1 LLLLR
6 NVNGFNEVKNH
17 SQAVSSQRRRKESK
31 MRSKTI
37 KRIAAATLAVATIIG
52 VAACGGSNGSNGTE
66 AASTSNQILYGGDA
80 GSPTFVRNFN
90 PFSSSRRQGINFM
103 FEPLQVVNAID
114 GKATPFLATGGKII
128 DPQTIEYTIRE
139 GVKWSDGE
147 DFTADDVVF
156 TFNLVKE
163 NPALD
168 TLGVWQHIDT
178 IESTDST
185 VTFHL
190 KEADI
195 PAETIINQQLIV
207 PEHIWKDV
215 DDPVKWTNED
225 PVGTGPYVIDTFGPN
240 QYTLKKNENYWQND
254 KVAVEKIVAPASN
267 KQLDIVNKGY
277 DWAYSFITDVDKTW
291 VGANKQHNH
300 YWFPPGGT
308 VSLYPNLTKKPFDD
322 VNFRKGLSYAI
333 NRDKIAK
340 DAELGYVDG
349 ASQAGLLLPNW
360 EDWINEDIPNRGKV
374 EQDTDKALEYFAK
387 AGYTQNDGKLV
398 DASGKQLEL
407 NITVPN
413 GYTDWLRGMQSAQ
426 SQLGKLGITVKLT
439 QPQPAAYT
447 QAQNNG
453 DFDLIVSSFGGTGSL
468 YQDFNNLL
476 NSEFATP
483 VGTSTS
489 ANFERYKS
497 DEADQL
503 LAQLRATADEDEQKE
518 IVDQLQQIVYDEVP
532 VVTMFYGGLWGLY
545 SDKNFTGWPSE
556 DNPYAPPT
564 TWNSSMLLVVT
575 NLKKAN

>member
-1 LLLLR
+1 
-6 NVNGFNEVKNH
+6 
-17 SQAVSSQRRRKESK
+17 

-37 KRIAAATLAVATIIG
+37 KRIAAATLAVATMIG

-240 QYTLKKNENYWQND
+240 QYTLKKNENYWQKD

-360 EDWINEDIPNRGKV
+360 EDWINEDIPNQGKV

-387 AGYTQNDGKLV
+387 AGYTQKDGKLV

-413 GYTDWLRGMQSAQ
+413 GYTDWLRGMQSVQ

-503 LAQLRATADEDEQKE
+503 LAQLRAAADEDEQKE

-564 TWNSSMLLVVT
+564 TWNSSMLLVMT

>member
-1 LLLLR
+1 
-6 NVNGFNEVKNH
+6 
-17 SQAVSSQRRRKESK
+17 

-333 NRDKIAK
+333 NRDEIAK

-387 AGYTQNDGKLV
+387 AGYTQKDGKLV

-489 ANFERYKS
+489 ANFERFKS
-497 DEADQL
+497 DEADQR
-503 LAQLRATADEDEQKE
+503 LAQLRAAADEDEQKE

>member
-1 LLLLR
+1 
-6 NVNGFNEVKNH
+6 
-17 SQAVSSQRRRKESK
+17 

-37 KRIAAATLAVATIIG
+37 KRIAAATLAVATMIG

-190 KEADI
+190 NEADI

-240 QYTLKKNENYWQND
+240 QYTLKKNENYWQKD

-360 EDWINEDIPNRGKV
+360 EDWVNEDIPNQGKV

-387 AGYTQNDGKLV
+387 AGYTQKDGKLV

-413 GYTDWLRGMQSAQ
+413 GYTDWLRGMQSVQ

-503 LAQLRATADEDEQKE
+503 LAQLRAAADEDEQKE

>member
-1 LLLLR
+1 
-6 NVNGFNEVKNH
+6 
-17 SQAVSSQRRRKESK
+17 

-37 KRIAAATLAVATIIG
+37 KRIAAATLAVATMIG

-225 PVGTGPYVIDTFGPN
+225 PVGTGPYVIDTIGPN
-240 QYTLKKNENYWQND
+240 QYTLKKNENYWQKD

-360 EDWINEDIPNRGKV
+360 EDWVNEDIPNQGKV

-387 AGYTQNDGKLV
+387 AGYTQKDGKLV

-413 GYTDWLRGMQSAQ
+413 GYTDWLRGMQSVQ

-503 LAQLRATADEDEQKE
+503 LAQLRAAADEDEQKE

>member
-1 LLLLR
+1 
-6 NVNGFNEVKNH
+6 
-17 SQAVSSQRRRKESK
+17 

-360 EDWINEDIPNRGKV
+360 EDWINEDIPNQGKV

-387 AGYTQNDGKLV
+387 AGYTQKDGKLV

-503 LAQLRATADEDEQKE
+503 LAQLRAAADEDEQKE

>member
-1 LLLLR
+1 
-6 NVNGFNEVKNH
+6 
-17 SQAVSSQRRRKESK
+17 

-37 KRIAAATLAVATIIG
+37 KRIAAATLAVATMIG

-240 QYTLKKNENYWQND
+240 QYTLKKNENYWQKD
-254 KVAVEKIVAPASN
+254 KVAVEEIVAPASN

-360 EDWINEDIPNRGKV
+360 EDWINEDIPNQGKV

-387 AGYTQNDGKLV
+387 AGYTQKDGKLV

-413 GYTDWLRGMQSAQ
+413 GYADWLRGMQSVQ

-503 LAQLRATADEDEQKE
+503 LAQLRAAADEDEQKE

-564 TWNSSMLLVVT
+564 TWNSSMLLVMT

>member
-1 LLLLR
+1 
-6 NVNGFNEVKNH
+6 
-17 SQAVSSQRRRKESK
+17 

-37 KRIAAATLAVATIIG
+37 KRIAAATLAVATMIG

-185 VTFHL
+185 VTFYL

-240 QYTLKKNENYWQND
+240 QYTLKKNENYWQKD

-300 YWFPPGGT
+300 YWFPPGGI

-360 EDWINEDIPNRGKV
+360 EDWVNEDIPNQGKV

-387 AGYTQNDGKLV
+387 AGYTQKDGKLV

-413 GYTDWLRGMQSAQ
+413 GYTDWLRGMQSVQ

-503 LAQLRATADEDEQKE
+503 LTQLRAAADEDEQKE

>member
-1 LLLLR
+1 
-6 NVNGFNEVKNH
+6 
-17 SQAVSSQRRRKESK
+17 

-37 KRIAAATLAVATIIG
+37 KRIAAATLAVATMIG

-240 QYTLKKNENYWQND
+240 QYTLKKNENYWQKD

-360 EDWINEDIPNRGKV
+360 EDWVNEDIPNQGKV

-387 AGYTQNDGKLV
+387 AGYTQKDGKLV

-413 GYTDWLRGMQSAQ
+413 GYTDWLRGMQSVQ

-468 YQDFNNLL
+468 DFNNLL

-503 LAQLRATADEDEQKE
+503 LAQLRAAADEDEQKE

>member
-1 LLLLR
+1 
-6 NVNGFNEVKNH
+6 
-17 SQAVSSQRRRKESK
+17 

-387 AGYTQNDGKLV
+387 AGYTQKDGKLV

-426 SQLGKLGITVKLT
+426 SQLDKLGITVKLT

-503 LAQLRATADEDEQKE
+503 LAQLRAAADEDEQKE

>member
-1 LLLLR
+1 
-6 NVNGFNEVKNH
+6 
-17 SQAVSSQRRRKESK
+17 

-195 PAETIINQQLIV
+195 PAKTIINQQLIV

-426 SQLGKLGITVKLT
+426 SQLGRLGITVKLT

>member
-1 LLLLR
+1 
-6 NVNGFNEVKNH
+6 
-17 SQAVSSQRRRKESK
+17 

-66 AASTSNQILYGGDA
+66 AAGASNQILYGGDA

-360 EDWINEDIPNRGKV
+360 EDWINEDIPNQGKV

-387 AGYTQNDGKLV
+387 AGYTQKDGKLV

-503 LAQLRATADEDEQKE
+503 LAQLRAAADEDEQKE

>member
-1 LLLLR
+1 
-6 NVNGFNEVKNH
+6 
-17 SQAVSSQRRRKESK
+17 

-195 PAETIINQQLIV
+195 PAETIINQQLII

-426 SQLGKLGITVKLT
+426 SQLGRLGITVKLT

>member
-1 LLLLR
+1 
-6 NVNGFNEVKNH
+6 
-17 SQAVSSQRRRKESK
+17 

-37 KRIAAATLAVATIIG
+37 KRIAAATLAVATMIG

-66 AASTSNQILYGGDA
+66 AASASNQILYGGDA

-240 QYTLKKNENYWQND
+240 QYTLKKNENYWQKD
-254 KVAVEKIVAPASN
+254 KVAVEEIVAPASN

-360 EDWINEDIPNRGKV
+360 EDWINEDIPNQGKV

-387 AGYTQNDGKLV
+387 AGYTQKDGKLV

-413 GYTDWLRGMQSAQ
+413 GYTDWLRGMQSVQ

-503 LAQLRATADEDEQKE
+503 LAQLRAAADEDEQKE

-564 TWNSSMLLVVT
+564 TWNSSMLLVMT

>member
-1 LLLLR
+1 
-6 NVNGFNEVKNH
+6 
-17 SQAVSSQRRRKESK
+17 

-37 KRIAAATLAVATIIG
+37 KRIAAATLAVATMIG

-360 EDWINEDIPNRGKV
+360 EDWVNEDIPNQGKV

-387 AGYTQNDGKLV
+387 AGYTQKDGKLV

-413 GYTDWLRGMQSAQ
+413 GYTDWLRGMQSVQ

-503 LAQLRATADEDEQKE
+503 LAQLRAAADEDEQKE

>member
-1 LLLLR
+1 
-6 NVNGFNEVKNH
+6 
-17 SQAVSSQRRRKESK
+17 

-37 KRIAAATLAVATIIG
+37 KRIAAATLAVATMIG

-240 QYTLKKNENYWQND
+240 QYTLKKNENYWQKD

-322 VNFRKGLSYAI
+322 VNFCKGLSYAI

-360 EDWINEDIPNRGKV
+360 EDWVNEDIPNQGKV

-387 AGYTQNDGKLV
+387 AGYTQKDGKLV

-413 GYTDWLRGMQSAQ
+413 GYTDWLRGMQSVQ

-503 LAQLRATADEDEQKE
+503 LAQLRAAADEDEQKE

>member
-1 LLLLR
+1 
-6 NVNGFNEVKNH
+6 
-17 SQAVSSQRRRKESK
+17 

-37 KRIAAATLAVATIIG
+37 KRIAAATLAVATMIG

-240 QYTLKKNENYWQND
+240 QYTLKKNENYWQKD
-254 KVAVEKIVAPASN
+254 KVAVEEIVAPASN

-360 EDWINEDIPNRGKV
+360 EDWINEDIPNQGKV

-387 AGYTQNDGKLV
+387 AGYTQKDGKLV

-503 LAQLRATADEDEQKE
+503 LAQLRAAADEDEQKE

-564 TWNSSMLLVVT
+564 TWNSSMLLVMT

>member
-1 LLLLR
+1 
-6 NVNGFNEVKNH
+6 
-17 SQAVSSQRRRKESK
+17 

-37 KRIAAATLAVATIIG
+37 KRIAAATLAVATMIG

-240 QYTLKKNENYWQND
+240 QYTLKKNENYWQKD

-308 VSLYPNLTKKPFDD
+308 VSLYPNLIKKPFDD

-360 EDWINEDIPNRGKV
+360 EDWVNEDIPNQGKV

-387 AGYTQNDGKLV
+387 AGYTQKDGKLV

-413 GYTDWLRGMQSAQ
+413 GYTDWLRGMQSVQ

-503 LAQLRATADEDEQKE
+503 LAQLRAAADEDEQKE

>member
-1 LLLLR
+1 
-6 NVNGFNEVKNH
+6 
-17 SQAVSSQRRRKESK
+17 

-37 KRIAAATLAVATIIG
+37 KRIAAATLAVATMIG

-240 QYTLKKNENYWQND
+240 QYTLKKNENYWQKD

-426 SQLGKLGITVKLT
+426 SQLGRLGITVKLT

-503 LAQLRATADEDEQKE
+503 LTQLRAAADEDEQKE

>member
-1 LLLLR
+1 
-6 NVNGFNEVKNH
+6 
-17 SQAVSSQRRRKESK
+17 

-37 KRIAAATLAVATIIG
+37 KRIAAATLAVATMIG

-240 QYTLKKNENYWQND
+240 QYTLKKNENYWQKD

-360 EDWINEDIPNRGKV
+360 EDWVNEDIPNQGKV

-387 AGYTQNDGKLV
+387 AGYTQKDGKLV

-503 LAQLRATADEDEQKE
+503 LAQLRAAADEDEQKE

>member
-1 LLLLR
+1 
-6 NVNGFNEVKNH
+6 
-17 SQAVSSQRRRKESK
+17 

-37 KRIAAATLAVATIIG
+37 ERIAAATLAVATMIG

-195 PAETIINQQLIV
+195 PAESIINQQLIV

-240 QYTLKKNENYWQND
+240 QYTLKKNENYWQKD

-360 EDWINEDIPNRGKV
+360 EDWINEDIPNQGKV

-387 AGYTQNDGKLV
+387 AGYTQKDGKLV

-413 GYTDWLRGMQSAQ
+413 GYTDWLRGMQSVQ

-503 LAQLRATADEDEQKE
+503 LAQLRAAADEDEQKE

-564 TWNSSMLLVVT
+564 TWNSSMLLVMT

>member
-1 LLLLR
+1 
-6 NVNGFNEVKNH
+6 
-17 SQAVSSQRRRKESK
+17 

-52 VAACGGSNGSNGTE
+52 VAACGGSNGSNSTE

-360 EDWINEDIPNRGKV
+360 EDWINEDIPNQGKV

-387 AGYTQNDGKLV
+387 AGYTQKDGKLV

-503 LAQLRATADEDEQKE
+503 LAQLRAAADEDEQKE

>member
-1 LLLLR
+1 
-6 NVNGFNEVKNH
+6 
-17 SQAVSSQRRRKESK
+17 

-37 KRIAAATLAVATIIG
+37 KRIAAATLAVATMIG
-52 VAACGGSNGSNGTE
+52 VAACGGSKGSNGTE

-240 QYTLKKNENYWQND
+240 QYTLKKNENYWQKD

-360 EDWINEDIPNRGKV
+360 EDWVNEDIPNQGKV

-387 AGYTQNDGKLV
+387 AGYTQKDGKLV

-413 GYTDWLRGMQSAQ
+413 GYTDWLRGMQSVQ

-503 LAQLRATADEDEQKE
+503 LAQLRAAADEDEQKE

>member
-1 LLLLR
+1 
-6 NVNGFNEVKNH
+6 
-17 SQAVSSQRRRKESK
+17 

-37 KRIAAATLAVATIIG
+37 KRIAAATLAVATMIG

-240 QYTLKKNENYWQND
+240 QYTLKKNENYWQKD
-254 KVAVEKIVAPASN
+254 KVAVEKIVPPASN

-360 EDWINEDIPNRGKV
+360 EDWVNEDIPNQGKV

-387 AGYTQNDGKLV
+387 AGYTQKDGKLV

-413 GYTDWLRGMQSAQ
+413 GYTDWLRGMQSVQ

-503 LAQLRATADEDEQKE
+503 LAQLRAAADEDEQKE

>member
-1 LLLLR
+1 
-6 NVNGFNEVKNH
+6 
-17 SQAVSSQRRRKESK
+17 

-240 QYTLKKNENYWQND
+240 QYTLKKNENYWQKD

>member
-1 LLLLR
+1 
-6 NVNGFNEVKNH
+6 
-17 SQAVSSQRRRKESK
+17 

-37 KRIAAATLAVATIIG
+37 KRIAAATLAVATMIG

-195 PAETIINQQLIV
+195 PAETIINQQLLV

-240 QYTLKKNENYWQND
+240 QYTLKKNENYWQKD

-360 EDWINEDIPNRGKV
+360 EDWVNEDIPNQGKV

-387 AGYTQNDGKLV
+387 AGYTQKDGKLV

-413 GYTDWLRGMQSAQ
+413 GYTDWLRGMQSVQ

-503 LAQLRATADEDEQKE
+503 LAQLRAAADEDEQKE

>member
-1 LLLLR
+1 
-6 NVNGFNEVKNH
+6 
-17 SQAVSSQRRRKESK
+17 

-240 QYTLKKNENYWQND
+240 QYTLKKSENYWQND

-360 EDWINEDIPNRGKV
+360 EDWINEDIPNQGKV

-387 AGYTQNDGKLV
+387 AGYTQKDGKLV

-503 LAQLRATADEDEQKE
+503 LAQLRAAADEDEQKE

>member
-1 LLLLR
+1 
-6 NVNGFNEVKNH
+6 
-17 SQAVSSQRRRKESK
+17 

-37 KRIAAATLAVATIIG
+37 KRIAAATLAVATMIG

-225 PVGTGPYVIDTFGPN
+225 PVGTGPYAIDTFGPN
-240 QYTLKKNENYWQND
+240 QYTLKKNENYWQKD

-360 EDWINEDIPNRGKV
+360 EDWVNEDIPNQGKV

-387 AGYTQNDGKLV
+387 AGYTQKDGKLV

-413 GYTDWLRGMQSAQ
+413 GYTDWLRGMQSVQ

-503 LAQLRATADEDEQKE
+503 LAQLRAAADEDEQKE

>member
-1 LLLLR
+1 
-6 NVNGFNEVKNH
+6 
-17 SQAVSSQRRRKESK
+17 

-300 YWFPPGGT
+300 YWVPPGGT

>member
-1 LLLLR
+1 
-6 NVNGFNEVKNH
+6 
-17 SQAVSSQRRRKESK
+17 

-37 KRIAAATLAVATIIG
+37 KRIAAATLAVATMIG

-215 DDPVKWTNED
+215 DDPVKWTNEY

-240 QYTLKKNENYWQND
+240 QYTLKKNENYWQKD

-360 EDWINEDIPNRGKV
+360 EDWVNEDIPNQGKV

-387 AGYTQNDGKLV
+387 AGYTQKDGKLV

-413 GYTDWLRGMQSAQ
+413 GYTDWLRGMQSVQ

-503 LAQLRATADEDEQKE
+503 LAQLRAAADEDEQKE

>member
-1 LLLLR
+1 
-6 NVNGFNEVKNH
+6 
-17 SQAVSSQRRRKESK
+17 

-37 KRIAAATLAVATIIG
+37 KRLAAATLAVATIIG

-66 AASTSNQILYGGDA
+66 AASASNQILYGGDA

-360 EDWINEDIPNRGKV
+360 EDWINEDIPNQGKV

-387 AGYTQNDGKLV
+387 AGYTQKDGKLV

-503 LAQLRATADEDEQKE
+503 LAQLRAAADEDEQKE

>member
-1 LLLLR
+1 
-6 NVNGFNEVKNH
+6 
-17 SQAVSSQRRRKESK
+17 

-387 AGYTQNDGKLV
+387 AGYTQKGGKLV

-503 LAQLRATADEDEQKE
+503 LAQLRAAADEDEQKE

>member
-1 LLLLR
+1 
-6 NVNGFNEVKNH
+6 
-17 SQAVSSQRRRKESK
+17 

-387 AGYTQNDGKLV
+387 AGYTQKDGKLV

>member
-1 LLLLR
+1 
-6 NVNGFNEVKNH
+6 
-17 SQAVSSQRRRKESK
+17 

-37 KRIAAATLAVATIIG
+37 KRIAAATLAVATMIG

-66 AASTSNQILYGGDA
+66 AASASNQILYGGDA

-240 QYTLKKNENYWQND
+240 QYTLKKNENYWQKD

-360 EDWINEDIPNRGKV
+360 EDWVNEDIPNQGKV

-387 AGYTQNDGKLV
+387 AGYTQKDGKLV

-413 GYTDWLRGMQSAQ
+413 GYTDWLRGMQSVQ

-503 LAQLRATADEDEQKE
+503 LAQLRAAADEDEQKE

>member
-1 LLLLR
+1 
-6 NVNGFNEVKNH
+6 
-17 SQAVSSQRRRKESK
+17 

-37 KRIAAATLAVATIIG
+37 KRIAAATFAVATMIG

-240 QYTLKKNENYWQND
+240 QYTLKKNENYWQKD

-267 KQLDIVNKGY
+267 KQLDLVNKGY

-360 EDWINEDIPNRGKV
+360 EDWTNEDIPNQGKV
-374 EQDTDKALEYFAK
+374 KQDTDKALEYFAK
-387 AGYTQNDGKLV
+387 AGYTQKDGKLV
-398 DASGKQLEL
+398 DASGKQLQL

-413 GYTDWLRGMQSAQ
+413 GYTDWLRGMQSVQ

-503 LAQLRATADEDEQKE
+503 LAQLRAAADEDEQKE

-556 DNPYAPPT
+556 DNPYAPPI

>member
-1 LLLLR
+1 
-6 NVNGFNEVKNH
+6 
-17 SQAVSSQRRRKESK
+17 

-66 AASTSNQILYGGDA
+66 AASASNQILYGGDA

-360 EDWINEDIPNRGKV
+360 EDWINEDIPNQGKV

-387 AGYTQNDGKLV
+387 AGYTQKDGKLV

-413 GYTDWLRGMQSAQ
+413 GYTDWLRGMQSVQ

-503 LAQLRATADEDEQKE
+503 LAQLRAAADEDEQKE

>member
-1 LLLLR
+1 
-6 NVNGFNEVKNH
+6 
-17 SQAVSSQRRRKESK
+17 

-37 KRIAAATLAVATIIG
+37 KRIAAATLAVATMIG

-240 QYTLKKNENYWQND
+240 QYTLKKNENYWQKD

-360 EDWINEDIPNRGKV
+360 EDWVNEDIPNQGKV

-387 AGYTQNDGKLV
+387 AGYTQKDGKLV
-398 DASGKQLEL
+398 DASGKQLQL

-413 GYTDWLRGMQSAQ
+413 GYTDWLRGMQSVQ

-503 LAQLRATADEDEQKE
+503 LAQLRAAADEDEQKE

>member
-1 LLLLR
+1 
-6 NVNGFNEVKNH
+6 
-17 SQAVSSQRRRKESK
+17 

-340 DAELGYVDG
+340 DSELGYVDG

-387 AGYTQNDGKLV
+387 AGYTQKDGKLV

-503 LAQLRATADEDEQKE
+503 LAQLRAAADEDEQKE